1 MYFGLEFIKFSWKKG
16 DYYDPHTVLSS
27 KFIKNRAL
35 DLERQG
41 LQATDESQKRS
52 LKNELLTI
60 VKREHIVNV
69 IDLVS
74 FLEMYG
80 ESYGID
86 NMNYVH

>member
-1 MYFGLEFIKFSWKKG
+1 M
-16 DYYDPHTVLSS
+16 LSS